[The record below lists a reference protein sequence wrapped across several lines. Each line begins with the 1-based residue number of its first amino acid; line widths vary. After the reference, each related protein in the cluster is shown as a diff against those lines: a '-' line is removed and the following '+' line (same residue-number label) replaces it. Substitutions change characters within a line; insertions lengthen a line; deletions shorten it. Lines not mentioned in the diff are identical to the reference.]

1 MVKKSGILKT
11 ALPRVVVIV
20 LLGFLTAGLTEAFA
34 VTANEIAGAWMARE
48 KGVELL
54 VQFHPNGGLYY
65 RFTGNNQVEEVQ
77 GRYSVNGNQLQIF
90 PLNGQPYVMNISMG
104 QDGSLVISDD
114 ENYYQLVRMN
124 TQQGQQNQQ
133 TTQQGQ
139 YPNWQNQQ
147 NQQNQQPYNQQN
159 QQPYNQQN
167 QQPYNQTP
175 QNRIGNQ
182 NPQQG
187 QYPNWQNQQNQQPY
201 NQQNQQ
207 PYNQQNQ
214 QPYNQPPQNQINNQN
229 PQQGQYPNQP
239 GRGNAGRAGYTI
251 FTPYTCYDQQGLK
264 DPNGRPMKVFDML
277 VPKGWKVD
285 AKVVW
290 KNTQKRPT
298 ELTRTDLMQPV
309 DFQFRMYS
317 PDMSQGLV
325 FMPEVW
331 FADVSKAPAAA
342 HFPPGSN
349 YGGFVSMPVM
359 DPINYIKKIII
370 PHQAQIQ
377 NYQLV
382 QETELPAL
390 AQSKDRELQ
399 IMNSALQMAS
409 MQVQHRAAM
418 VRIRYMQNNIP
429 MEGVIVSVVRYMFLP
444 GMNLWMSTGSFGVWA
459 PQQRLKECQGPLLTS
474 LQSFHL
480 NSTWAMTC
488 MLIAANNHRGIAQVD
503 AIAAKIDAD
512 IWTNRA
518 KTNNQIHR
526 EMYPLLAP
534 FADKRG
540 PDGKTRFLPTDQEHQ
555 VDANGNVR
563 SGTDLPDEPGWSN
576 METVS

>member
-1 MVKKSGILKT
+1 MLKKSGMRKT
-11 ALPRVVVIV
+11 ALPRVVSII
-20 LLGFLTAGLTEAFA
+20 LLAFLTVGLPEAFA
-34 VTANEIAGAWMARE
+34 LTANDIAGAWLAR
-48 KGVELL
+48 GNGIELY
-54 VQFHPNGGLYY
+54 VQFHPNGALYY

-77 GRYSVNGNQLQIF
+77 GTYRVNGSQLQVF
-90 PLNGQPYVMNISMG
+90 PQNGQPYVMNIGMNQNGNLS
-104 QDGSLVISDD
+104 ISDA
-114 ENYYQLVRMN
+114 ENYYQLVRVN
-124 TQQGQQNQQ
+124 AQQGQQNQQ
-133 TTQQGQ
+133 TNQQGQ
-139 YPNWQNQQ
+139 QPNWQ
-147 NQQNQQPYNQQN
+147 
-159 QQPYNQQN
+159 NQQN

-187 QYPNWQNQQNQQPY
+187 QQPNWQNQQNQQPY
-201 NQQNQQ
+201 NQTPQNRIGNQNPQQGQQ
-207 PYNQQNQ
+207 PNWQNQQNQ
-214 QPYNQPPQNQINNQN
+214 QPYNQTPQNRINNQN
-229 PQQGQYPNQP
+229 PQQGQYPNQQ
-239 GRGNAGRAGYTI
+239 GQGNVGRAGYTI

-264 DPNGRPMKVFDML
+264 DPSGRPMKVFDML

-285 AKVVW
+285 AKVIW

-309 DFQFRMYS
+309 DFQFKMYS

-359 DPINYIKKIII
+359 DPISYIKKIII
-370 PHQAQIQ
+370 PHQVQIQ

-418 VRIRYMQNNIP
+418 VRIRYMQNNVP

-444 GMNLWMSTGSFGVWA
+444 GMNLWMSTGSFGIWA

-480 NSTWAMTC
+480 NPTWAMTC

-526 EMYPLLAP
+526 DMYPLLAP
-534 FADKRG
+534 FAEKRG

-555 VDANGNVR
+555 VDANGNIR
-563 SGTDLPDEPGWSN
+563 SGTDLPDDPGWSN
-576 METVS
+576 METVT

>member
-1 MVKKSGILKT
+1 MLKKCGMRKT
-11 ALPRVVVIV
+11 ALPRVVSII
-20 LLGFLTAGLTEAFA
+20 LLAFLTVGLPEAFA
-34 VTANEIAGAWMARE
+34 LTANDIAGAWLAR
-48 KGVELL
+48 GNGIELY
-54 VQFHPNGGLYY
+54 VQFHPNGALYY

-77 GRYSVNGNQLQIF
+77 GTYRVNGSQLQVF
-90 PLNGQPYVMNISMG
+90 PQNGQPYVMNIGMNQNGNLS
-104 QDGSLVISDD
+104 ISDA
-114 ENYYQLVRMN
+114 ENYYQLVRVN
-124 TQQGQQNQQ
+124 AQQGQQNQQ
-133 TTQQGQ
+133 TNQQGQ
-139 YPNWQNQQ
+139 QPNWQ
-147 NQQNQQPYNQQN
+147 
-159 QQPYNQQN
+159 NQQN

-187 QYPNWQNQQNQQPY
+187 QQPNWQNQQNQQPY
-201 NQQNQQ
+201 NQTPQNRIGNQNPQQGQQ
-207 PYNQQNQ
+207 PNWQNQQNQ
-214 QPYNQPPQNQINNQN
+214 QPYNQTPQNRINNQN
-229 PQQGQYPNQP
+229 PQQGQYPNQQ
-239 GRGNAGRAGYTI
+239 GQGNAGRAGYTI

-264 DPNGRPMKVFDML
+264 DPSGRPMKVFDML

-285 AKVVW
+285 AKVIW

-309 DFQFRMYS
+309 DFQFKMYS

-359 DPINYIKKIII
+359 DPISYIKKIII
-370 PHQAQIQ
+370 PHQVQIQ

-418 VRIRYMQNNIP
+418 VRIRYMQNNVP

-444 GMNLWMSTGSFGVWA
+444 GMNLWMSTGSFGIWA

-480 NSTWAMTC
+480 NPTWAMTC

-526 EMYPLLAP
+526 DMYPLLAP
-534 FADKRG
+534 FAEKRG

-555 VDANGNVR
+555 VDANGNIR
-563 SGTDLPDEPGWSN
+563 SGTDLPDDPGWSN
-576 METVS
+576 METVT